1 MEDPLL
7 IEQRSIVASVALRG
21 KVDSIGRVLREC
33 THETLQC
40 LPHAR
45 RSAFGRVRRVRD
57 VRRRVSSTSSHVQGI
72 LWASCVGKG
81 DDVAGVGVYIS
92 WDRIG
97 IAESHLRRVVDE
109 KHVRNVAAWLVSTCE
124 SDTIRCKKSRKSNC
138 Q

>member
-1 MEDPLL
+1 MDIYSL
-7 IEQRSIVASVALRG
+7 IEQRSIVASVALRC

-45 RSAFGRVRRVRD
+45 RSTFGRVGSVGD
-57 VRRRVSSTSSHVQGI
+57 VRRGVSSASTHVQGI

-81 DDVAGVGVYIS
+81 DDVAGVGVHVSRY
-92 WDRIG
+92 RVG

-109 KHVRNVAAWLVSTCE
+109 KDV
-124 SDTIRCKKSRKSNC
+124 
-138 Q
+138 

>member
-21 KVDSIGRVLREC
+21 KVNYIRRVLREC

-45 RSAFGRVRRVRD
+45 RGAFGCVRRVGD
-57 VRRRVSSTSSHVQGI
+57 VRRRVSSASTHVQGI
-72 LWASCVGKG
+72 FWASCVGKG
-81 DDVAGVGVYIS
+81 DNAAGVRVHIS
-92 WDRIG
+92 RYRIG

-109 KHVRNVAAWLVSTCE
+109 KHVRHVAAACQYMYE
-124 SDTIRCKKSRKSNC
+124 SRIIRCKRSRKSNWE
-138 Q
+138 